1 MTSFQAFQC
10 VCFRVKDRVKDLDE
24 MPDKCVVFGCSNTPN
39 KEKGIALHPIPFYG
53 ADDPEKKKRRKK
65 WIDFVQLKCA
75 HWEPTK
81 YSAVCS
87 NHFREEDFAVM
98 FSALTN
104 ETLQRR
110 LRKDGVGISVF
121 PTVHAPNVKET
132 KSAESERSKR
142 KVRTIYQ
149 IRLLRRFHLVG
160 NVSLNVSLIYLLAR
174 CL

>member
-39 KEKGIALHPIPFYG
+39 KEKGIALHPIPIYG

-65 WIDFVQLKCA
+65 WIDFVQLKRA

-87 NHFREEDFAVM
+87 NHLREKK
-98 FSALTN
+98 
-104 ETLQRR
+104 TLQ
-110 LRKDGVGISVF
+110 
-121 PTVHAPNVKET
+121 
-132 KSAESERSKR
+132 
-142 KVRTIYQ
+142 
-149 IRLLRRFHLVG
+149 
-160 NVSLNVSLIYLLAR
+160 
-174 CL
+174 